1 MLAKFET
8 CFFSSFSSFNGEE
21 MGASTTINET
31 SLVTI
36 VQFHD
41 IKKKESPALMY
52 HETDIFKLLDV
63 AK

>member
-1 MLAKFET
+1 
-8 CFFSSFSSFNGEE
+8 
-21 MGASTTINET
+21 MGASITINET

-41 IKKKESPALMY
+41 IKKKESPALMH
-52 HETDIFKLLDV
+52 HEADIFKLLDV

>member
-1 MLAKFET
+1 
-8 CFFSSFSSFNGEE
+8 
-21 MGASTTINET
+21 MGASITINET